1 MVNSVLWSLGGGL
14 LLSLLDPKS
23 SSSSSSFRY
32 IACYKPPLML
42 CSLKP
47 DAERS
52 ARKGREERATLA
64 DLNVPDGLHIV
75 GRLDRDSEGLLLLT
89 DDGQFTNQVLSSESC
104 HKRYLALVSNGDPSE
119 SAMREMRSGG
129 LEIRGYKTRPP
140 IKVSKMEV
148 VPELPR
154 AALGMD
160 RPGTWISVV
169 LNEGRHRQVRRTTA
183 AVGHP
188 TVRLVRVTIGAMTID
203 DDLLRPGEWR
213 FIDRGDVLQDDTN

>member
-1 MVNSVLWSLGGGL
+1 MVNLWSLGL
-14 LLSLLDPKS
+14 LLSLDPK
-23 SSSSSSFRY
+23 SFRY

-104 HKRYLALVSNGDPSE
+104 HKRYLALVTGDPSE

-140 IKVSKMEV
+140 IEVSNMEV

-160 RPGTWISVV
+160 RPGTWISMA

-203 DDLLRPGEWR
+203 GALHPGEWK